1 MDWSAQC
8 YIFNANL
15 DNATIP
21 NKIMENEYGYFVII
35 QLAWKISLQKIF
47 SKKNVYCL
55 KLLRLSFEQYKSPF
69 NSSTLSKIL
78 IDFYWYAL
86 HLHHC
91 LSALDFTNLD
101 FHTSITP
108 IRKNIKDIAMK
119 IIIKHNLDDLGFKG
133 PSSPLTDFAFNGK
146 FSWFFDFLDA
156 RNLATTFNVGN
167 QLLVYQL
174 PWLSIFSFT
183 YINGW
188 DALHFLVVEASISI
202 TTTLEFGIRLIN
214 SDKWIDQPNVTQVYA
229 QLDNAIIWYKI
240 METNLVI
247 LLLYGI
253 GGISLQKYFNKRLL
267 LAKPPQPY
275 MKNKFLIIKVILVV
289 FIDFH

>member
-1 MDWSAQC
+1 
-8 YIFNANL
+8 
-15 DNATIP
+15 
-21 NKIMENEYGYFVII
+21 
-35 QLAWKISLQKIF
+35 
-47 SKKNVYCL
+47 
-55 KLLRLSFEQYKSPF
+55 
-69 NSSTLSKIL
+69 
-78 IDFYWYAL
+78 
-86 HLHHC
+86 
-91 LSALDFTNLD
+91 
-101 FHTSITP
+101 
-108 IRKNIKDIAMK
+108 MK

-133 PSSPLTDFAFNGK
+133 PSSPLTDSAFNGK

-174 PWLSIFSFT
+174 PRLSIFSFT

-202 TTTLEFGIRLIN
+202 TTKLEFRIRLIN

-247 LLLYGI
+247 LLLYSI
-253 GGISLQKYFNKRLL
+253 GEISLQKYFNKRLL